1 MFAQILILSPRRQR
15 TAVGCIGVEGDRG
28 GVSMTELE
36 IRNFASY
43 FESSCLDDLG
53 VSKLTGVHGATPL
66 SLDGLEW
73 KIRK

>member
-1 MFAQILILSPRRQR
+1 
-15 TAVGCIGVEGDRG
+15 
-28 GVSMTELE
+28 MTELE